1 MRLQQK
7 DYFFCVYGTEV
18 ALERH
23 EIWGLVRTFHWQE
36 TYFSRNYLMSQ
47 TGAPVTY
54 VKQKR
59 GLFALFRRGTA
70 WLFSQKHFHF
80 KVLSGTAAGV
90 VVIVFLAGV
99 FLYITLRNHYQA
111 AVRAHTI
118 EVLRLSSVIEN
129 DIAALESGHR
139 GFLLTGKPSYLDFF
153 NRRKDLIKQRVD
165 NLAALILDNPKQ
177 RKRVMKVQEV
187 VQKWLEIAALPDT
200 NARDPKKAMEAP
212 TLDDSQRAKLVTSG
226 NSLLNQ
232 AREILQSLQDEEQIV
247 LNQRMIEQEW
257 ATQSTQILDFL
268 PKLERSVLE
277 MEKEKRGYLL
287 TGDSTF
293 VEGYKRAVADFYT
306 YNGYLSIL
314 VANSP
319 AQSEL
324 LAEIRSSVERW
335 VNTSATPEMEAK
347 RSGKDMSSLVSS
359 DTGEKL
365 MADIRQMLGT
375 FEKNEVSVYDVRASA
390 ASHERIVKTSA
401 LALLAFLAVAL
412 LVISNS
418 YSFVLVRR
426 QLVKLEGVETR
437 IRSIIENILDGMI
450 AVNEEG
456 AICSMNPAA
465 EKMFGCRDN
474 EMVGHN
480 FTKLVPKTYAS
491 ELDTKPVACAWE
503 QITKRTGSTTLALG
517 RTRKHVA
524 FPIEISLSEMEVDNE
539 KLYVAMV
546 RDVTERK
553 RFEQEIAAEKE
564 SLAVTLRSIGDGVIT
579 TDIQGKVLMINN
591 EAERLTGWSSNEAV
605 GQPLKSVFNIAIDLA
620 AQARAQRSG
629 YRNEAHSILL
639 SLPENATLTSRD
651 SVERIIEQVAS
662 PIRDSKNE
670 VAGVVLVFRDIT
682 ERQRN
687 ETERRKAETLEQ
699 LGLLAGGIAHD
710 FNNLLTAIIGNIS
723 LASLLLPVDD
733 EMTTRLNDAKNASLR
748 ARDLAQQLLT
758 FARGGAPIKKTASI
772 GKLIQDTVS
781 FSLRGSHNR
790 SEFHFGADLWP
801 AEIDPGQISQVIANL
816 VVNSDQAMPNGGS
829 LRVSCENFRYNSATT
844 PVIPDLTPAD
854 YIRISIRDEGVG
866 IPDQYL
872 KRIFDPYFTTKPKGN
887 GLGLATTYSI
897 IKNHNGL
904 ITVESEVHVGSTFT
918 LYLPASVH
926 QELPVEASRPIT
938 ETITGTGRVLVVD
951 DEEAIRALVEFTLNR
966 LGYKVT
972 QAASA
977 LEGVNIYRERFE
989 AGERFDA
996 VILDLTL
1003 PGGMGGKEALKKL
1016 IEIDPTVNAIV
1027 SSGYATD
1034 ATMSRYQDF
1043 GFRGVIAKPYEAAEL
1058 GKIVHDVIGSSRV
1071 NVLDY
1076 PMQAAS

>member
-1 MRLQQK
+1 
-7 DYFFCVYGTEV
+7 
-18 ALERH
+18 
-23 EIWGLVRTFHWQE
+23 
-36 TYFSRNYLMSQ
+36 MSHPGVPIA
-47 TGAPVTY
+47 TL
-54 VKQKR
+54 KR
-59 GLFALFRRGTA
+59 KPGLFRRGSA

-80 KVLSGTAAGV
+80 KLLSGTAAGV
-90 VVIVFLAGV
+90 IVIVFLAGV
-99 FLYITLRNHYQA
+99 FLFITLRNHYQA

-118 EVLRLSSVIEN
+118 EVMRLSSVIEN
-129 DIAALESGHR
+129 DIAALEGGHR
-139 GFLLTGKPSYLDFF
+139 GFLLTGKPVYLEAF
-153 NRRKDLIKQRVD
+153 NRRKDLIKRRVED
-165 NLAALILDNPKQ
+165 LTALILENSKQ
-177 RKRVMKVQEV
+177 RKRMMKVQVV
-187 VQKWLEIAALPDT
+187 VQKWLETVALPELNSRESKT
-200 NARDPKKAMEAP
+200 TTAG
-212 TLDDSQRAKLVTSG
+212 TLDDASLKSGGLG
-226 NSLLNQ
+226 NSLLDQ

-247 LNQRMIEQEW
+247 LNQRMLEQEW

-277 MEKEKRGYLL
+277 MQKEKRGYLL
-287 TGDSTF
+287 TGEASF
-293 VEGYKRAVADFYT
+293 VEAYKRAVADFYT

-314 VANSP
+314 VATSP
-319 AQSEL
+319 GQSEL
-324 LAEIRSSVERW
+324 LAEVRAGVERW
-335 VNTSATPEMEAK
+335 INSCAIPQIEAK
-347 RSGKDMSSLVSS
+347 RSGKDVSLLTA
-359 DTGEKL
+359 DTGEAL
-365 MADIRQMLGT
+365 MAEIQQMLAN
-375 FEKNEVSVYDVRASA
+375 FEKNELSVYEVRASA
-390 ASHERIVKTSA
+390 ASHERIVKTSG

-450 AVNEEG
+450 AVDEQG
-456 AICSMNPAA
+456 LICSMNPAA
-465 EKMFGCRDN
+465 EKMFGCRNN
-474 EMVGHN
+474 EMVGNN
-480 FTKLVPKTYAS
+480 FTRLIPKTYAS
-491 ELDTKPVACAWE
+491 ELDTKPVTCAWE
-503 QITKRTGSTTLALG
+503 EIIKRTGSTTLAVG
-517 RTRKHVA
+517 RTRKHA
-524 FPIEISLSEMEVDNE
+524 TFPIEISLSEMQVDHQ

-579 TDIQGKVLMINN
+579 TDIQGKIIIINN
-591 EAERLTGWSSNEAV
+591 EAERLTGWSSSEAV
-605 GQPLKSVFNIAIDLA
+605 GQPLKSVFNMAIDLA

-651 SVERIIEQVAS
+651 GVERVIEQVAS

-682 ERQRN
+682 ERQRT

-733 EMTTRLNDAKNASLR
+733 EMAARLTDAKNASMR

-781 FSLRGSHNR
+781 FSLRGSHNK
-790 SEFHFGADLWP
+790 SEFAFGADLWP

-816 VVNSDQAMPNGGS
+816 VVNADQAMPNGGS
-829 LRVSCENFRYNSATT
+829 LRVSCDNFRYNSSTT
-844 PVIPDLTPAD
+844 PVIPDLAPGD

-866 IPDQYL
+866 IPEPYL

-904 ITVESEVHVGSTFT
+904 ITVESEVHLGSTFT
-918 LYLPASVH
+918 LYLPASLH
-926 QELPVEASRPIT
+926 EALPVEVARPVT

-951 DEEAIRALVEFTLNR
+951 DEEAIRTLVEFTLTR
-966 LGYKVT
+966 LGYTVM
-972 QAASA
+972 QAANA
-977 LEGVNIYRERFE
+977 LDGVNIYREKFE

-1016 IEIDPTVNAIV
+1016 IEIDPMVNAIV

-1043 GFRGVIAKPYEAAEL
+1043 GFRGVIAKPYEAADL
-1058 GKIVHDVIGSSRV
+1058 GKIVHDVISSSHV

-1076 PMQAAS
+1076 PMQAAG